1 MKTIRNRMTVT
12 SGTRSPADQSSNRRL
27 PEAAGQLLER
37 FGSYL
42 LVERSVTRGS
52 SDCYLADLRQFFL
65 AVPRAAERPAATS
78 RQMLHGY
85 ARQLGSAGLA
95 TTTVARKLVSVRLF
109 YRFLVS
115 ELVLTTNPA
124 DDIDLP
130 KQRRKLPGVLTQDE
144 VTKLIETAGKA
155 PDRFW
160 ALRSRAML
168 EVMYGSGLRVSELLG
183 LGAGSV
189 SLADGFLR
197 VMGKRSKE
205 RVVPLGQ
212 PAVNAVRDYLSA
224 ARPHYAGKK
233 KTSPNLFLNHRGGGL
248 SRMGFL
254 KILRACVG
262 LAGISRRVTPHT
274 LRHSFATHLLEG
286 GADLRAV
293 QEMLGHSSIVTTQIY
308 THVDREYLRETHRT
322 FHPRG

>member
-1 MKTIRNRMTVT
+1 
-12 SGTRSPADQSSNRRL
+12 
-27 PEAAGQLLER
+27 LLER

-42 LVERSVTRGS
+42 LVERGVTRGS
-52 SDCYLADLRQFFL
+52 ADCYLADVTQFFL
-65 AVPRAAERPAATS
+65 AVPSAAEQPAATS
-78 RQMLHGY
+78 RQLLHAY
-85 ARQLGSAGLA
+85 ARQLGGAGLA
-95 TTTVARKLVSVRLF
+95 TTTVARKLVSIRLF
-109 YRFLVS
+109 FRFLVS
-115 ELVLTTNPA
+115 EQGLTANPA

-130 KQRRKLPGVLTQDE
+130 KKRRRLPGVLTQDE
-144 VTKLIETAGKA
+144 VAKLIEAAGSA

-168 EVMYGSGLRVSELLG
+168 EVMYGSGLRVSELLS
-183 LGAGSV
+183 LGTGSV

-212 PAVNAVRDYLSA
+212 PAVIAVRDYLSVS
-224 ARPHYAGKK
+224 RPHYTGR
-233 KTSPNLFLNHRGGGL
+233 KTSPSLFLNHRGVAL

-262 LAGISRRVTPHT
+262 LAGIRRRVTPHT

-293 QEMLGHSSIVTTQIY
+293 QEMLGHSSIATTQIY

>member
-1 MKTIRNRMTVT
+1 MTA
-12 SGTRSPADQSSNRRL
+12 SDGTRSSAGRSSNLRL
-27 PEAAGQLLER
+27 PEQTGRLLER

-52 SDCYLADLRQFFL
+52 VDCYLADLRQFFL
-65 AVPRAAERPAATS
+65 AMTAAAERPAATS
-78 RQMLHGY
+78 RQMLHAY

-95 TTTVARKLVSVRLF
+95 TTTVA
-109 YRFLVS
+109 
-115 ELVLTTNPA
+115 
-124 DDIDLP
+124 

-144 VTKLIETAGKA
+144 VTKLIEAGGSA

-183 LGAGSV
+183 LGMGSV

-212 PAVNAVRDYLSA
+212 PAVNAVRDYLST

-233 KTSPNLFLNHRGGGL
+233 TSPTLFLNYRGGRL

>member
-1 MKTIRNRMTVT
+1 
-12 SGTRSPADQSSNRRL
+12 
-27 PEAAGQLLER
+27 LLER

-52 SDCYLADLRQFFL
+52 ADCYLADLKQFLL
-65 AVPRAAERPAATS
+65 AVPEAAERPAATS
-78 RQMLHGY
+78 RQMLHDY

-95 TTTVARKLVSVRLF
+95 TTTVARKLVSIRLF
-109 YRFLVS
+109 YRFLAS
-115 ELVLTTNPA
+115 EQRLTANPA

-144 VTKLIETAGKA
+144 VTKLIEAAGNA

-168 EVMYGSGLRVSELLG
+168 EVMYGSGLRVSELLS
-183 LGAGSV
+183 LGMGNV

-212 PAVNAVRDYLSA
+212 LAVSAVRDYLSA
-224 ARPHYAGKK
+224 ARSHYAGKK
-233 KTSPNLFLNHRGGGL
+233 TSPYIFLNHRGGRL

-293 QEMLGHSSIVTTQIY
+293 QEMLGHASIATTQIY

>member
-1 MKTIRNRMTVT
+1 
-12 SGTRSPADQSSNRRL
+12 
-27 PEAAGQLLER
+27 LLER

-42 LVERSVTRGS
+42 LVERSVTRS
-52 SDCYLADLRQFFL
+52 SADCYLADLTQFFH
-65 AVPRAAERPAATS
+65 AVPQAAERPAATS
-78 RQMLHGY
+78 RQMLHDY
-85 ARQLGSAGLA
+85 ARRLGSAGLA
-95 TTTVARKLVSVRLF
+95 TTTVARKLVSIRLF
-109 YRFLVS
+109 YRFFAS
-115 ELVLTTNPA
+115 EQRLAANPA

-130 KQRRKLPGVLTQDE
+130 KQRRRLPGVLTQDE
-144 VTKLIETAGKA
+144 VAKLIDAAGSA

-183 LGAGSV
+183 LRAGSV
-189 SLADGFLR
+189 SLTDGFLR

-212 PAVNAVRDYLSA
+212 PAVAAVRDYLSA
-224 ARPHYAGKK
+224 ARAHYAGR
-233 KTSPNLFLNHRGGGL
+233 KTSPSLFLNHRGVGL

-254 KILRACVG
+254 KILRTCVG
-262 LAGISRRVTPHT
+262 LAGIKRRVTPHT

-293 QEMLGHSSIVTTQIY
+293 QEMLGHSSIATTQIY

>member
-1 MKTIRNRMTVT
+1 MKTTRNRTTGT
-12 SGTRSPADQSSNRRL
+12 STTRSSAGQTSNPRL
-27 PEAAGQLLER
+27 PEAADGLLER
-37 FGSYL
+37 FASYL

-52 SDCYLADLRQFFL
+52 VDCYLADLKQFFL
-65 AVPRAAERPAATS
+65 AVPEVAWRPADTD
-78 RQMLHGY
+78 RTTLHEY
-85 ARQLGSAGLA
+85 ARQLGAAGLA
-95 TTTVARKLVSVRLF
+95 TTTVARKLVSIRLF
-109 YRFLVS
+109 FRFLAS
-115 ELVLTTNPA
+115 EQHLAANPA

-144 VTKLIETAGKA
+144 VAKLIEAAGSA

-168 EVMYGSGLRVSELLG
+168 EVMYGSGLRVSELLS
-183 LGAGSV
+183 LGTGNVA
-189 SLADGFLR
+189 LADGFLR

-224 ARPHYAGKK
+224 ARPHYAGR
-233 KTSPNLFLNHRGGGL
+233 KTSPNLFLNHRGGKL

-254 KILRACVG
+254 KILRACVA
-262 LAGISRRVTPHT
+262 LAGINRRVTPHT

>member
-1 MKTIRNRMTVT
+1 V
-12 SGTRSPADQSSNRRL
+12 RL
-27 PEAAGQLLER
+27 LDR
-37 FGSYL
+37 FSSYL

-52 SDCYLADLRQFFL
+52 ADCYLADLKQFFVS
-65 AVPRAAERPAATS
+65 VPQAAERPAATS
-78 RQMLHGY
+78 RQMLHDY
-85 ARQLGSAGLA
+85 ARRLGSAGLA
-95 TTTVARKLVSVRLF
+95 TTTVARKLVSIRLF

-115 ELVLTTNPA
+115 EQVLETNPA

-144 VTKLIETAGKA
+144 VTRLIETAGKA

-183 LGAGSV
+183 LGMGSV
-189 SLADGFLR
+189 SLTDGFLR

-212 PAVNAVRDYLSA
+212 PAVEAVRDYLSA
-224 ARPHYAGKK
+224 ARPHYAAK
-233 KTSPNLFLNHRGGGL
+233 KTSPNLFLNHRGGRL

-293 QEMLGHSSIVTTQIY
+293 QEMLGHASIATTQIY

>member
-1 MKTIRNRMTVT
+1 MTGTSTIR
-12 SGTRSPADQSSNRRL
+12 SSAGQISHPRL

-37 FGSYL
+37 FTSYL

-52 SDCYLADLRQFFL
+52 ADCYLADLKQFFF
-65 AVPRAAERPAATS
+65 AVPAAAQRPAETS
-78 RQMLHGY
+78 RKALHDY
-85 ARQLGSAGLA
+85 ARQLGAAGLA
-95 TTTVARKLVSVRLF
+95 TTTVARKLVSIRLF
-109 YRFLVS
+109 YRFLAS
-115 ELVLTTNPA
+115 EQHLAVNPA

-144 VTKLIETAGKA
+144 IAKLIEAAGSA

-160 ALRSRAML
+160 ALRSKAML

-183 LGAGSV
+183 LGATNV
-189 SLADGFLR
+189 ALADGYLR

-224 ARPHYAGKK
+224 ARPHYAGKR
-233 KTSPNLFLNHRGGGL
+233 TSPTFFLNHRGGRL

-254 KILRACVG
+254 KILRSCVA
-262 LAGISRRVTPHT
+262 LAGIKRRVTPHT

>member
-1 MKTIRNRMTVT
+1 M
-12 SGTRSPADQSSNRRL
+12 

-37 FGSYL
+37 FTSYL
-42 LVERSVTRGS
+42 LVERSATRS
-52 SDCYLADLRQFFL
+52 SVDCYLADLKQFFL
-65 AVPRAAERPAATS
+65 AMPEVTLHPAETS
-78 RQMLHGY
+78 RKTLHDY
-85 ARQLGSAGLA
+85 ARQLGAAGLA
-95 TTTVARKLVSVRLF
+95 TTTVARKLVSIRMF
-109 YRFLVS
+109 FRFLAS
-115 ELVLTTNPA
+115 EQRMAANPA

-130 KQRRKLPGVLTQDE
+130 KQRRKLPSVLTQDE
-144 VTKLIETAGKA
+144 IAKLIEAAASA

-168 EVMYGSGLRVSELLG
+168 EVMYGSGLRVSELLS
-183 LGAGSV
+183 LGTTSI
-189 SLADGFLR
+189 SLTDGFLR

-212 PAVNAVRDYLSA
+212 PAVSAVRDYLSA
-224 ARPHYAGKK
+224 ARPHCAGR
-233 KTSPNLFLNHRGGGL
+233 KTSPVLFLNNRGTGL

-254 KILRACVG
+254 KILRSCVA
-262 LAGISRRVTPHT
+262 LAGINRRVTPHT

>member
-1 MKTIRNRMTVT
+1 ML
-12 SGTRSPADQSSNRRL
+12 D
-27 PEAAGQLLER
+27 R
-37 FGSYL
+37 FGNYL
-42 LVERSVTRGS
+42 LVERSVARGS
-52 SDCYLADLRQFFL
+52 AGCYLADMTQFFL
-65 AVPRAAERPAATS
+65 AVPQAAGRPAATS
-78 RQMLHGY
+78 RQMLHDY
-85 ARQLGSAGLA
+85 ARRLGSAGLA

-109 YRFLVS
+109 FRFLAS
-115 ELVLTTNPA
+115 EQQLAANPA

-130 KQRRKLPGVLTQDE
+130 KQRRRLPGVLTQDE
-144 VTKLIETAGKA
+144 VAKLIEAAGAA

-183 LGAGSV
+183 LGIGSV
-189 SLADGFLR
+189 SLTDGFLR

-224 ARPHYAGKK
+224 ARPHYVGR
-233 KTSPNLFLNHRGGGL
+233 KTSASLFLNHRGGTL

-254 KILRACVG
+254 RILRTCVG
-262 LAGISRRVTPHT
+262 LAGIGRRVTPHT
-274 LRHSFATHLLEG
+274 LRHSFATPLLEG

-293 QEMLGHSSIVTTQIY
+293 QEMLGHSSIATTQIY

>member
-1 MKTIRNRMTVT
+1 MAGTSTIRLSAGRI
-12 SGTRSPADQSSNRRL
+12 SQPRL

-37 FGSYL
+37 FTSYL

-52 SDCYLADLRQFFL
+52 VDCYLADLKQFFL
-65 AVPRAAERPAATS
+65 ALPEAAERPAATS
-78 RQMLHGY
+78 RKMLHDY
-85 ARQLGSAGLA
+85 ARQLGGAGLA
-95 TTTVARKLVSVRLF
+95 TTTVARKLVSIRLF
-109 YRFLVS
+109 YRFLAS
-115 ELVLTTNPA
+115 EQHLAANPA

-130 KQRRKLPGVLTQDE
+130 KQRRKLPSVLTQDE
-144 VTKLIETAGKA
+144 VAKLIEAAGGA
-155 PDRFW
+155 PERFW

-168 EVMYGSGLRVSELLG
+168 EVMYGSGLRVSELLS
-183 LGAGSV
+183 LGAGNV
-189 SLADGFLR
+189 ALADGFLR

-233 KTSPNLFLNHRGGGL
+233 TSPTLFLNNRGGRL

-254 KILRACVG
+254 KILRSCVA
-262 LAGISRRVTPHT
+262 LAGIKRRVTPHT

-293 QEMLGHSSIVTTQIY
+293 QEMLGHSSIATTQIY
-308 THVDREYLRETHRT
+308 THVDREYLRETHRM

>member
-1 MKTIRNRMTVT
+1 M
-12 SGTRSPADQSSNRRL
+12 
-27 PEAAGQLLER
+27 
-37 FGSYL
+37 
-42 LVERSVTRGS
+42 VERSVAGGS
-52 SDCYLADLRQFFL
+52 ADCYVADLRQFFR
-65 AVPRAAERPAATS
+65 AVPEAAERPAETS
-78 RQMLHGY
+78 RRTLHEY
-85 ARQLGSAGLA
+85 ARMLGSAGLA
-95 TTTVARKLVSVRLF
+95 ATTIARKLVSIRLL
-109 YRFLVS
+109 YRFLAS
-115 ELVLTTNPA
+115 EQQLAANPA

-144 VTKLIETAGKA
+144 MTRLIEAGGNA
-155 PDRFW
+155 PDRRW

-168 EVMYGSGLRVSELLG
+168 EVMYGSGLRVSELLS
-183 LGAGSV
+183 LGVGNA

-212 PAVNAVRDYLSA
+212 LAVSAVRNYLSA
-224 ARPHYAGKK
+224 SRPRYAGR
-233 KTSPNLFLNHRGGGL
+233 KTSPYLFLNHHGNRL

-254 KILRACVG
+254 KILRACVA
-262 LAGISRRVTPHT
+262 LAGITRRVTPHT

-293 QEMLGHSSIVTTQIY
+293 QEMLGHSSIATTQIY

>member
-1 MKTIRNRMTVT
+1 MTV
-12 SGTRSPADQSSNRRL
+12 SGRTRSSAGRSSNLRL
-27 PEAAGQLLER
+27 PEQTGRLLER

-52 SDCYLADLRQFFL
+52 AACYLADLTQFLL
-65 AVPRAAERPAATS
+65 AVPEAAERPAAAS
-78 RQMLHGY
+78 RQMLHAY

-95 TTTVARKLVSVRLF
+95 TTTVARKLVSIRLF
-109 YRFLVS
+109 YRFLAS
-115 ELVLTTNPA
+115 GQRLAANPA

-144 VTKLIETAGKA
+144 VTKLIEAGGSA

-183 LGAGSV
+183 LGMGSV

-212 PAVNAVRDYLSA
+212 PAVNAVRDYLST

-233 KTSPNLFLNHRGGGL
+233 TSPTLFLNYRGGRL

>member
-1 MKTIRNRMTVT
+1 MTDTSTIRSSAGQT
-12 SGTRSPADQSSNRRL
+12 SIRRL
-27 PEAAGQLLER
+27 SEATEQLLER
-37 FGSYL
+37 FTSYL
-42 LVERSVTRGS
+42 LVERSVTRS
-52 SDCYLADLRQFFL
+52 SVDCYLADLKQFFL
-65 AVPRAAERPAATS
+65 AMPEVARHPAETS
-78 RQMLHGY
+78 RKTLRDY
-85 ARQLGSAGLA
+85 ARQLGAAGLA
-95 TTTVARKLVSVRLF
+95 TSTVSRKLVSTRLF
-109 YRFLVS
+109 FRFLAS
-115 ELVLTTNPA
+115 EQMLTINPA

-130 KQRRKLPGVLTQDE
+130 KQRHKLPVVLTQDE
-144 VTKLIETAGKA
+144 VGKLIETAGKA

-168 EVMYGSGLRVSELLG
+168 EVMYGSGLRVSELL
-183 LGAGSV
+183 
-189 SLADGFLR
+189 SLTTSAVNLTDGFLR

-212 PAVNAVRDYLSA
+212 PAVNAVRDYVSA
-224 ARPHYAGKK
+224 GRPHYAGKK
-233 KTSPNLFLNHRGGGL
+233 TSPTLFLNHRGGRL

-254 KILRACVG
+254 KILRSCVA